1 MKLEDE
7 PQRGKEIY
15 PMGEEASRSCFSLD
29 EQRDKIDWKAG
40 RLMNQRQVDRCKEFN
55 DLNDS
60 TPQRMRD
67 ISRPLMN
74 WKVVRGEPQIQSSL

>member
-29 EQRDKIDWKAG
+29 ERRDKIDWKAG

-67 ISRPLMN
+67 ISIPLVN